1 MLRTSS
7 TQSVSIPPGPHST
20 RTQSGQGALP
30 SCSHAPALGP
40 VLAPRGPAWTRLE
53 VVLGRG
59 HFSSPTLAPSA
70 SPGRSP
76 RPTRHAH
83 RSQGAGREA
92 GFETIHSQNQ
102 TPSQET
108 WGALARPVLW
118 SQETWVQIQPLAPT
132 SCVPINHTRPR
143 GVVCKLGTTPFQLKL
158 LPSPVM

>member
-83 RSQGAGREA
+83 RSQGAGRFPVCFAPALDPGLQPER
-92 GFETIHSQNQ
+92 
-102 TPSQET
+102 TPAYRS
-108 WGALARPVLW
+108 ARPGARVPGPPGG
-118 SQETWVQIQPLAPT
+118 STVARPARARAPA
-132 SCVPINHTRPR
+132 
-143 GVVCKLGTTPFQLKL
+143 
-158 LPSPVM
+158 PSGGSG